1 VLAAGLVAL
10 RVWLDGRWY
19 VGVADGRVAIY
30 QGIPASILGF
40 ELSHVELQTEIP
52 AADAQALPLYANL
65 SEGLNQNSREEAEL
79 LVQQIRE
86 DLRQQRRADRER
98 DG

>member
-1 VLAAGLVAL
+1 
-10 RVWLDGRWY
+10 
-19 VGVADGRVAIY
+19 
-30 QGIPASILGF
+30 
-40 ELSHVELQTEIP
+40 VELQTEIP

-65 SEGLNQNSREEAEL
+65 ADGLNQNSREEAEL